1 MDGPE
6 FNGLDVDFD
15 ELISRQRVYLPEERM
30 ASMIYDKLEGGVKRG

>member
-6 FNGLDVDFD
+6 FNGLEVDFD

-30 ASMIYDKLEGGVKRG
+30 ASMIYEKLGGGVKRG